1 MGRFIK
7 KNRRLK
13 IGLFLLFVIG
23 LAIVSY
29 RYTSKRLEF
38 YGHYDKVWAHRVD
51 DLDKLNSAQKSFR
64 GVEVDLIYIPSQNRL
79 KVGHDLKD
87 TTSLDLETYV
97 KELKTANLGMW
108 LDIKNLNKDYASA
121 IFKRIENLSKDYSNF
136 KPKNLLVESIE
147 INALKVFS
155 ENQYQTT
162 WYITEII
169 KKENKEEELKRIK
182 AGLSSTKT
190 GLSSNYKNYPYLAE
204 AFPKTPKHFW
214 MLNTTYD
221 LNTVKNFGLIR
232 RLIKDPSVQTVLIP
246 YINFNRYF

>member
-13 IGLFLLFVIG
+13 IGLFLLFIVG

-51 DLDKLNSAQKSFR
+51 DLDKLNSAQNNFS
-64 GVEVDLIYIPSQNRL
+64 GVEVDLIYISAQNRL
-79 KVGHDLKD
+79 KISHDLKD

-108 LDIKNLNKDYASA
+108 LDIKNLDKDHASA
-121 IFKRIENLSKDYSNF
+121 IFKRIEDLSERYPNF
-136 KPKNLLVESIE
+136 NPKNLLVESTE
-147 INALKVFS
+147 IDALKVFS
-155 ENQYQTT
+155 ENHYQTT

-169 KKENKEEELKRIK
+169 KAENKEEELKKIK
-182 AGLSSTKT
+182 ASLASKNT
-190 GLSSNYKNYPYLAE
+190 GLSSNYKNYLYLAE
-204 AFPKTPKHFW
+204 AFPETPKHFW
-214 MLNTTYD
+214 MLNSSYD
-221 LNTVKNFGLIR
+221 VNIFKNYGLIR
-232 RLIKDPSVQTVLIP
+232 GLIKDRSVHTVLIP